1 MFLKI
6 SEISYDGKHWY
17 KAEESD
23 QLVLEADCIFPMKG
37 VKINEDEGKEVVV
50 RR

>member
-17 KAEESD
+17 KAEEPD
-23 QLVLEADCIFPMKG
+23 QYIVETDCIFPTNPMKD
-37 VKINEDEGKEVVV
+37 VKTKESYK
-50 RR
+50 